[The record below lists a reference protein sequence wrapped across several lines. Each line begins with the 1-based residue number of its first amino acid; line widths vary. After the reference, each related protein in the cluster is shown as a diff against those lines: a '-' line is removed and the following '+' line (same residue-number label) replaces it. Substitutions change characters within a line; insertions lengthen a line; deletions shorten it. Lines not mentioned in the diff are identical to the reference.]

1 MVAHGLE
8 VEAKHLY
15 PKRHLRALDTVG
27 YREFF
32 DYFEHKT
39 DYSTALEMI
48 KQNSR
53 RYAKR
58 QMTWF
63 RKYGDWTIFSPD
75 DLDSMLQFILEKR
88 Q

>member
-1 MVAHGLE
+1 MLGLGLE
-8 VEAKHLY
+8 DEAKQLY

-32 DYFEHKT
+32 DYFEQRT
-39 DYSTALEMI
+39 NYQEAIDMI

-75 DLDSMLQFILEKR
+75 DLGAMQQFILEKR

>member
-1 MVAHGLE
+1 MLGLGLE
-8 VEAKHLY
+8 DEAKQLY

-32 DYFEHKT
+32 DYFEQRT
-39 DYSTALEMI
+39 NYQEAIDMI

-63 RKYGDWTIFSPD
+63 RKYGDWIIFSPD
-75 DLDSMLQFILEKR
+75 DLDAMLQFILEKR